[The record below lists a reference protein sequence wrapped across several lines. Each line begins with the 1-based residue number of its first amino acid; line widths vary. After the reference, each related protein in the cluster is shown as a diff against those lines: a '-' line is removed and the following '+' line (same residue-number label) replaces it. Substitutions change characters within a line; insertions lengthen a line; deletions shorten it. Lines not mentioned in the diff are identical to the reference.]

1 VVARPAEL
9 LDGLEGSEVTPAR
22 IDGEPVE
29 GDAVLEIR
37 SPWDGHLVG
46 TVPALTAVHVD
57 QAVGVALDRHRGP
70 RLAAHRRA
78 AILERASDLVQE
90 RAESF
95 ARLIAGEA
103 AKPLR
108 TARAEVTRA
117 VEVLRFSAGVART
130 LAGEMVPLDASPAGD
145 GRLGLVK
152 RVPVGVVAAV
162 TPFNFPLNLVCH
174 KVAPALAAG
183 CPVVL
188 KPSPATPL
196 TALAL
201 AGVLEDAGLPR
212 GWLNVV
218 TCTDGVAPGLAT
230 HPGVAMVTFT
240 GSPAVGFSIRSAAP
254 DKKVS
259 LELGNNSPVIVE
271 ADGDWRSAAAKVAV
285 AGYAYAGQTCVSV
298 QRALVH
304 RSVAEAFTEDLV
316 ARVSRLVVGD
326 PCDEDTDVSA
336 LIDPE
341 AADRVAGWVG
351 EAQAAGAVVRCGG
364 ERRDLGVVTPC
375 VLTEVTPDMKVSHA
389 EVFGPVVGVHAYD
402 TFDEALDL
410 ANDTRY
416 GLQAGVFTSDLGK
429 ALLAADVL
437 DFGGVL
443 INEVPTWRADHMP
456 YGGVRHS
463 GNTRE
468 GPLYAAQEMTE
479 RRLVVLSA

>member
-1 VVARPAEL
+1 MVAEPARL
-9 LDGLEGSEVTPAR
+9 LDSYELTPAL

-57 QAVGVALDRHRGP
+57 QAVAVALDRHRGP
-70 RLAAHRRA
+70 RLPAHRRA
-78 AILERASDLVQE
+78 GILERAAARLEGQ
-90 RAESF
+90 AESF
-95 ARLIAGEA
+95 AQLIAVEA
-103 AKPLR
+103 AKPVR
-108 TARAEVTRA
+108 TARAEVGRA
-117 VEVLRFSAGVART
+117 VEVMRFSAVVART
-130 LAGEMVPLDASPAGD
+130 LSGEMVPLDASPAGE
-145 GRLGLVK
+145 GRLGLVR
-152 RVPVGVVAAV
+152 RVPVGVVTAV
-162 TPFNFPLNLVCH
+162 TPFNLPLNLVCH

-196 TALAL
+196 TALAV
-201 AGVLEDAGLPR
+201 AGVLEEAGLPR

-218 TCTDGVAPGLAT
+218 TCTDDVALDVVT

-271 ADGDWRSAAAKVAV
+271 PDADWRGAAAKVAV
-285 AGYAYAGQTCVSV
+285 AGYVYAGQTCGSV

-304 RSVAEAFTEDLV
+304 RSVAEPFTDDLV

-326 PCDEDTDVSA
+326 PRDEATDVSA
-336 LIDPE
+336 LIEPE
-341 AADRVAGWVG
+341 AADRVAGWVT
-351 EAQAAGAVVRCGG
+351 EAQADGAVVRCGG
-364 ERRDLGVVTPC
+364 QRLQGSVVSPC

-389 EVFGPVVGVHAYD
+389 EVFGPVVGVQAYD

-416 GLQAGVFTSDLGK
+416 GLQAGVFTSDLAK

-437 DFGGVL
+437 DFGSVL
-443 INEVPTWRADHMP
+443 VNEVPTWRAGHMP

-468 GPLYAAQEMTE
+468 GPLYAAREMTE
-479 RRLVVLSA
+479 RRLVVLTA